1 VGYLGYPGTTGSGH
15 IDYLI
20 ADRTVVPEACQPH
33 YSEKMVYLPHCFQ
46 VNDRKRRIA
55 SKVCSR
61 EELGLPATGIVFCC
75 LNNSYKITPDVFDG
89 WIHILKRVDGSVLWL
104 LKDNPM
110 AADNL
115 RREAARRQIDPDR
128 LVFATRAPYADYLAR
143 LRAADLFLD
152 SLPFN
157 AGTTASDA
165 LWAGLPVL
173 TRRGEAFASRMA
185 ASLLTAIDLP
195 ELITDTKEDY
205 ESLAVE
211 LAANPERLNGIR
223 QKLARNRLTAPLF
236 DTPRFTRHLEE
247 AYRQMYE
254 RYQADLPPDHIYVRP

>member
-1 VGYLGYPGTTGSGH
+1 
-15 IDYLI
+15 
-20 ADRTVVPEACQPH
+20 
-33 YSEKMVYLPHCFQ
+33 
-46 VNDRKRRIA
+46 
-55 SKVCSR
+55 
-61 EELGLPATGIVFCC
+61 
-75 LNNSYKITPDVFDG
+75 
-89 WIHILKRVDGSVLWL
+89 
-104 LKDNPM
+104 M

-128 LVFATRAPYADYLAR
+128 LVFATRAPYRDYLAR

-173 TRRGEAFASRMA
+173 TRRGKAFASRMA

-211 LAANPERLNGIR
+211 LATNPQRLDEIR

-254 RYQADLPPDHIYVRP
+254 RCQAGLPPDHIYVRP